1 MLAHCGSPIFVGI
14 DSPGMRRLA
23 LLAVLVVAA
32 TGCGKA
38 DVITPTP
45 NKVVGKAPAP
55 PAAVKGDPAAGKAVF
70 TQNGCGGCHT
80 FTPAGSKGTV
90 GPDLDRLPEYAKTAG
105 QPLDEFVMTSIVD
118 PGAYVAP
125 GYPNGVMPTSYSSL
139 TAQQIADLVAFLTQ
153 KQ

>member
-1 MLAHCGSPIFVGI
+1 
-14 DSPGMRRLA
+14 MRRLA

-45 NKVVGKAPAP
+45 NEVVGKAPAP
-55 PAAVKGDPAAGKAVF
+55 PAAVKGNATDGKVVF

-80 FTPAGSKGTV
+80 FTPAASKGTV
-90 GPDLDRLPEYAKTAG
+90 GPDLDKLPEYAKTAG
-105 QPLDEFVMTSIVD
+105 QPLEDFVKTSIVD

-125 GYPNGVMPTSYSSL
+125 GYPNGVMPTTYSSL
-139 TAQQIADLVAFLTQ
+139 TAQQLADLVAFLTQ
-153 KQ
+153 PQ

>member
-1 MLAHCGSPIFVGI
+1 
-14 DSPGMRRLA
+14 MRRLA

-45 NKVVGKAPAP
+45 NEVVGKAPAP
-55 PAAVKGDPAAGKAVF
+55 PAAVKGDATAGKAVF

-80 FTPAGSKGTV
+80 FTPAASKGTV
-90 GPDLDRLPEYAKTAG
+90 GPDLDKLPDAAKTAG
-105 QPLDEFVMTSIVD
+105 QPLEDFVHESIVD

-125 GYPNGVMPTSYSSL
+125 GYPNGVMPTTYASL
-139 TAQQIADLVAFLTQ
+139 TPQQLADLVAFLTQ
-153 KQ
+153 TQ